1 MRRLILLTI
10 TAVLLSIPVTTL
22 AVQDE
27 HNQSVD
33 GVLAEIKT
41 QQNVAE
47 LKDIDCDQ
55 VTDGQWEELGE
66 AVMSIMHPDE
76 EEHELMDQMMGGE
89 DSDSLKAMHISM
101 GRQYLGCSSSSGMMG
116 EMMGGGM
123 MKMMKGGMMNN
134 LLTNPSLK
142 DSDGKW
148 RHSMMG
154 NFGLFGFG
162 WIFMILFWVLVI
174 LVIVWLV
181 KTLAGKT
188 SGQAK
193 NLTAQEILKQRY
205 AKGEISK
212 KEFEQ
217 MKKDIS

>member
-1 MRRLILLTI
+1 
-10 TAVLLSIPVTTL
+10 
-22 AVQDE
+22 
-27 HNQSVD
+27 
-33 GVLAEIKT
+33 
-41 QQNVAE
+41 
-47 LKDIDCDQ
+47 
-55 VTDGQWEELGE
+55 
-66 AVMSIMHPDE
+66 
-76 EEHELMDQMMGGE
+76 
-89 DSDSLKAMHISM
+89 
-101 GRQYLGCSSSSGMMG
+101 
-116 EMMGGGM
+116 MGGGM